1 MRVRYVLI
9 EFYYIALFEIVS
21 NSKSSTKGLIQAV
34 VFMSNSALQKSS
46 ISVFQKIFARTE
58 EGFILGEGLSTRQ
71 KF

>member
-1 MRVRYVLI
+1 MRVRYMLI

-58 EGFILGEGLSTRQ
+58 KVLYWEED
-71 KF
+71 